1 MATKRQKI
9 IITGASSGLGKQMAF
24 EFAKQ
29 GRELALSAR
38 RLDRLEALKAELE
51 STYPNCRVHVAAL
64 DVTDF
69 DAVFDVFSH
78 FDRTM
83 GGVDRVIVNA
93 GMMAGGRIGRGKFSA
108 NALTVQT
115 NATAALAQCE
125 AALDIFRRQESGH
138 LVMMSS
144 MSAFRGLAKYL
155 TTYAAT
161 KKFVAHLME
170 GIRADLIG
178 SKIKASTIYPGFIRT
193 ELNEGAGQML
203 FEIDQETGGRLLH
216 KAIETER
223 SEACV
228 PWLPWAPMSLVMRYA
243 PLSLIKR
250 ML

>member
-9 IITGASSGLGKQMAF
+9 IITGASSGLGKQMAIQ
-24 EFAKQ
+24 FAKQ

-51 STYPNCRVHVAAL
+51 QTYPKCRVHIAAL

-69 DAVFDVFSH
+69 DAVFQVFDE
-78 FDRTM
+78 FDRAM
-83 GGVDRVIVNA
+83 EGVDRVIVNA
-93 GMMAGGRIGRGKFSA
+93 GMMAGGRIGRGKFAA

-125 AALDIFRRQESGH
+125 AALGIFRRQESGH

-178 SKIKASTIYPGFIRT
+178 TRIKASTIYPGFIRT
-193 ELNEGAGQML
+193 ELNEGASQML
-203 FEIDQETGGRLLH
+203 FEIDEVKGGELLN
-216 KAIETER
+216 KAIESER
-223 SEACV
+223 HEACV
-228 PWLPWAPMSLVMRYA
+228 PWWPWGPMSLVMRYA
-243 PLSLIKR
+243 PLQLTRR